1 MSNEKTFILRKPLT
15 ALMTTVS
22 LGALSLSLAGEVRG
36 TLTPTAEDGISEGLA
51 AENQQYSGTLIV
63 AVSEMLAATASSGV
77 PQGFTEEEWL
87 AANAE
92 VSVSNVEADSY
103 TITLEASNLVP
114 NGLYTVWWIKDQV
127 VGVDMGP
134 AGGTP
139 NNQFR
144 ADSEGNVTTTIT
156 VPAGNDYQKLGFAY
170 HADDQTTVI
179 TPSKWAKSL
188 SDTSWAS
195 S

>member
-36 TLTPTAEDGISEGLA
+36 TLTPTTEDGISEGLA
-51 AENQQYSGTLIV
+51 AENQQYSGTLIA

-92 VSVSNVEADSY
+92 VSVSNVKADSY
-103 TITLEASNLVP
+103 TITLEASNLCLMGFTQCGGSRTKLLEWTWVRQEALP
-114 NGLYTVWWIKDQV
+114 IISSGLTVKATSLQRLPCLLV
-127 VGVDMGP
+127 
-134 AGGTP
+134 
-139 NNQFR
+139 
-144 ADSEGNVTTTIT
+144 TIT
-156 VPAGNDYQKLGFAY
+156 
-170 HADDQTTVI
+170 
-179 TPSKWAKSL
+179 KS
-188 SDTSWAS
+188 
-195 S
+195 